1 MDPSE
6 LNLFTAGDIMTT
18 QVVSVRPDTR
28 IQEAVDLFE
37 LHRVSGLPVVDSRKR
52 LLGVI
57 TEYDLLQSI
66 STLQLS
72 GKVADFMTTAVTT
85 VGTDVSLV
93 ELARI
98 FISTRVRR
106 LPVLSGGKLVGVI
119 SRRDLIFVG
128 KIRQQLLAELPVV
141 SAFAEVER

>member
-1 MDPSE
+1 MQPSDV
-6 LNLFTAGDIMTT
+6 NLFAAGDIMTT
-18 QVVSVRPDTR
+18 RVVSVGPDTP

-66 STLQLS
+66 STLQLT
-72 GKVADFMTTAVTT
+72 GKVADFMTTEVTT

-93 ELARI
+93 ELARL
-98 FISTRVRR
+98 FLSTRVRR
-106 LPVLSGGKLVGVI
+106 LPVLSKGKVVGVI

-141 SAFAEVER
+141 SGFAEVEG

>member
-1 MDPSE
+1 
-6 LNLFTAGDIMTT
+6 MTT
-18 QVVSVRPDTR
+18 RVVSVRPDTR

-37 LHRVSGLPVVDSRKR
+37 FHRVSGLPVVDSRKR

-66 STLQLS
+66 STLQLT
-72 GKVADFMTTAVTT
+72 GTVADFMTTEVTT

-98 FISTRVRR
+98 FLSTRVRR
-106 LPVLSGGKLVGVI
+106 LPVLSKGKVVGVI

-128 KIRQQLLAELPVV
+128 KIRQQLLTELPVV
-141 SAFAEVER
+141 SPSPELGVESWGLRVEG